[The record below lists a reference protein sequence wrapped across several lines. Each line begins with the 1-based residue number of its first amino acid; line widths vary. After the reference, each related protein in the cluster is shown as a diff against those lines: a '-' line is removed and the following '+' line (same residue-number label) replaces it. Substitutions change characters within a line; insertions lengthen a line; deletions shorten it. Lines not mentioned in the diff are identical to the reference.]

1 MHMICHSFLWTNHIT
16 PHASYMSMSLLSL
29 TKAFLSILFPSRQR
43 RDTLLSLWWA
53 LSHWH
58 CQRWKLGTWG
68 RRKEEPQ
75 GWAGFA
81 PLSGFEVEDI
91 GRCQDGCLISGKWC
105 QKRTS
110 ATLLSFKFSSS
121 ACMEQISAGVSVIE
135 LFERSNKANWVRL
148 LWQNAAGKLDSWLDL
163 RWTSLYTC
171 CL

>member
-1 MHMICHSFLWTNHIT
+1 MWY
-16 PHASYMSMSLLSL
+16 PASPCNDNCLLQILIL

-75 GWAGFA
+75 GWAGFV

-105 QKRTS
+105 QKRNF

-121 ACMEQISAGVSVIE
+121 ACKERISAGVSVIE